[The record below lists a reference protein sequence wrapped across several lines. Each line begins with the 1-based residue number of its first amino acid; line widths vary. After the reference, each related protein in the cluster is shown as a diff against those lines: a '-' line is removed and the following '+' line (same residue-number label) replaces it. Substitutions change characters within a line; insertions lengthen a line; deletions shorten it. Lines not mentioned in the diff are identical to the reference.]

1 MDIEQ
6 RYQETLDFLYSFVD
20 YSLTRSF
27 QFTPEKFDLGRMRRL
42 LERLGNPEKQYPV
55 IHIAGT
61 KGKGSVSAFCAS
73 VLHAAGYRVG
83 MYTSPHLED
92 YAERIQVD
100 GEPIP
105 HADMVALVDE
115 LRTKIAGIDALTTFE
130 LTTALGFLWFARRGV
145 QAAVVEVGLGGRL
158 DATNVVDPV
167 VSVITA
173 LSYDHTNVLGN
184 TLAQI
189 AGEKAGIIKP
199 GRPVVS
205 APQKPEALE
214 VIQKTAGEHNSS
226 LTLVGQDI
234 LFGPLSH
241 SLDGQSLFVWTANQ
255 QAEVN
260 EFIESGGQCG
270 WHPVELTIPL
280 LGYHQVENAATAY
293 AALTA
298 ARRHGLS
305 ISDEAILQG
314 FAGVQ
319 WPGRFEVLRRE
330 PPIIVD
336 SAHNG
341 DSALK
346 LHIALDDY
354 FPGKPVVLIFGVS
367 EDKDVRAILS
377 ALLPRV
383 RQVVAT
389 QSIHPRAMGAEKIVA
404 MVHQFG
410 LPAKAVLPL
419 EDALD
424 VALGDASDGAA
435 VVATGSLFIAAAI
448 RSVWNAAHAETESS
462 QTHG

>member
-1 MDIEQ
+1 
-6 RYQETLDFLYSFVD
+6 
-20 YSLTRSF
+20 
-27 QFTPEKFDLGRMRRL
+27 
-42 LERLGNPEKQYPV
+42 
-55 IHIAGT
+55 
-61 KGKGSVSAFCAS
+61 
-73 VLHAAGYRVG
+73 
-83 MYTSPHLED
+83 
-92 YAERIQVD
+92 
-100 GEPIP
+100 
-105 HADMVALVDE
+105 MVALVDE
-115 LRTKIAGIDALTTFE
+115 LRPKIAGIDALTTFE
-130 LTTALGFLWFARRGV
+130 LTTALGFMWFARREV

-158 DATNVVDPV
+158 DATNVIDPV
-167 VSVITA
+167 VSVITT

-205 APQKPEALE
+205 APQRPEALE
-214 VIQKTAGEHNSS
+214 VIQKTAGERNSS

-234 LFGPLSH
+234 LFGPLAH

-260 EFIESGGQCG
+260 EFIESGGECG
-270 WHPVELTIPL
+270 WHPVQLSIPL

-305 ISDEAILQG
+305 ISDEAIERG
-314 FAGVQ
+314 FVGVQ
-319 WPGRFEVLRRE
+319 WPGRFEVLRRD

-346 LHIALDDY
+346 LRIALDDY

-389 QSIHPRAMGAEKIVA
+389 QSIHPRAMSADKIVA

-419 EDALD
+419 EDALEF
-424 VALGDASDGAA
+424 ALGEAGDGAA

-448 RSVWNAAHAETESS
+448 RSVWNADQADTESS
-462 QTHG
+462 QTHGERQG